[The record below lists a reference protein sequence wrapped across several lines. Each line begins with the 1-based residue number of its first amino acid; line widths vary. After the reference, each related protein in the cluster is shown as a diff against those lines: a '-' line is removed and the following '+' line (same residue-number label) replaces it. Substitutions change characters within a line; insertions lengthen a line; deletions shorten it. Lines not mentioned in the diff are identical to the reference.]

1 MSISLAAARVYAK
14 ALFDLADA
22 GGGLRQAAGELN
34 AVRDAIAG
42 LEPELRGFFEMPL
55 VRRED
60 KKRLIGQAFA
70 GKVGR
75 PVLGLLNVLV
85 DKRREQLL
93 DAIVIQFND
102 LMDQHEGRIQASVT
116 SARPIGPDLAA
127 ALQAALEQR
136 LARPVTLTQK
146 VDQSLIGGIK
156 VNVGDRVLDGT
167 LRRALLDM
175 RRTLTAPRS

>member
-1 MSISLAAARVYAK
+1 MSVSAAAARVYAK
-14 ALFDLADA
+14 ALFDLGVA
-22 GGGLRQAAGELN
+22 GGNVGEVAAELN
-34 AVRDAIAG
+34 AVRTAIAG
-42 LEPELRGFFEMPL
+42 LDPQLRGFFEMPL

-60 KKRLIGQAFA
+60 KKRVVSRAFG

-93 DAIVIQFND
+93 NAIVGEFND
-102 LMDQHEGRIQASVT
+102 LMDEHEGRVQANVT
-116 SARPIGPDLAA
+116 SARPIGPELVT
-127 ALQAALEQR
+127 ALQEALQER
-136 LARPVTLTQK
+136 LRRPVTLTQK
-146 VDQSLIGGIK
+146 VDPGLIAGIK

-175 RRTLTAPRS
+175 RRILTAPQS